1 MRKTKNND
9 LYEKINV
16 FQQNLTSNKPSLS
29 EMTNEVRMMHFK
41 IRPLGGNITMLDFH
55 NPQFIEA
62 LWSLG
67 KLDEFFRDE
76 YSMVKKTDQ
85 EVFFRLI
92 DEMRNTFQQ
101 KLNKVNIS
109 VKDKFKDPGKPVFE
123 LEIVKDYKSEI
134 N

>member
-1 MRKTKNND
+1 MKKTDNND
-9 LYEKINV
+9 LYQKINI
-16 FQQNLTSNKPSLS
+16 FQQTINTNKPSLS

-76 YSMVKKTDQ
+76 FKMVKKADQ

-92 DEMRNTFQQ
+92 DEMRQSFQKQ
-101 KLNKVNIS
+101 LNKANIS
-109 VKDKFKDPGKPVFE
+109 VKDKIKDTGKPSFE
-123 LEIVKDYKSEI
+123 LEIVKDYQSEI